1 MSASEIDRTLVRLAH
16 EILEKTEDLHRLA
29 FIGIRRRGV
38 PLALRLA
45 DKIKSLENLAIPVGF
60 LDINLYRDDLSTV
73 SEKPV
78 HNATEIT
85 FPVTGKDIIL
95 MDDVLY
101 TGRTIRAALDALF
114 DQGRPARVQ
123 LLGPNRSR
131 LARTPHRSPLCGP
144 HGPDQRQR
152 DHRGE
157 APGSG
162 PERQGAAGREN
173 LEQMPGGLLGIEL
186 LERAEIEGIL
196 DRAKRF
202 QPRQTDSKKSDQLRG
217 RMIVNLFFEAS
228 TRTRTSFEIAAKRLG
243 ADAISITASASSV
256 SKGESLVDTL
266 NTLGAMHPDAIVMRH
281 AASGAPH
288 FLARYLPTPIIN
300 AGDGTHE
307 HPTQALLDART
318 ILDRRPTLDGLRVAI
333 IGDIAH
339 SRVARSNM
347 YLLSKFGA
355 QIVLCG
361 PASLLPPEL
370 AQLAP
375 GISLTHKME
384 DAIRDADV
392 IMMLRVQ
399 LERQHEAAFS
409 ANEYF
414 QFYGLRLEHMG
425 LAKPDAIV
433 MHPGPIN
440 RGREISSEVADSQRS
455 VILNQVENGI
465 AVRMAVLE
473 RILGN

>member
-1 MSASEIDRTLVRLAH
+1 
-16 EILEKTEDLHRLA
+16 
-29 FIGIRRRGV
+29 
-38 PLALRLA
+38 
-45 DKIKSLENLAIPVGF
+45 
-60 LDINLYRDDLSTV
+60 
-73 SEKPV
+73 
-78 HNATEIT
+78 
-85 FPVTGKDIIL
+85 
-95 MDDVLY
+95 
-101 TGRTIRAALDALF
+101 
-114 DQGRPARVQ
+114 
-123 LLGPNRSR
+123 
-131 LARTPHRSPLCGP
+131 
-144 HGPDQRQR
+144 
-152 DHRGE
+152 
-157 APGSG
+157 
-162 PERQGAAGREN
+162 
-173 LEQMPGGLLGIEL
+173 MPGGLLGIEAL
-186 LERAEIEGIL
+186 DRVEIEAIL
-196 DRAKRF
+196 DRAKHF
-202 QPRQTDSKKSDQLRG
+202 QPQPSESGGGGNRRDVLRG
-217 RMIVNLFFEAS
+217 RMIVNLFFESS

-243 ADAISITASASSV
+243 ADAISIAASGSSV
-256 SKGESLVDTL
+256 DKGESLVDTL

-288 FLARYLPTPIIN
+288 FLARHLPTPIIN

-318 ILDRRPTLDGLRVAI
+318 ILDRRPSLEGLRATI

-361 PASLLPPEL
+361 PASLLPVEL
-370 AQLAP
+370 AKITP
-375 GISLTHKME
+375 GVTLTHDIRE
-384 DAIRDADV
+384 AIRDADV

-409 ANEYF
+409 ASEYF
-414 QFYGLRLEHMG
+414 RFYGLRLEHMG

-473 RILGN
+473 RILTN

>member
-1 MSASEIDRTLVRLAH
+1 
-16 EILEKTEDLHRLA
+16 
-29 FIGIRRRGV
+29 
-38 PLALRLA
+38 
-45 DKIKSLENLAIPVGF
+45 
-60 LDINLYRDDLSTV
+60 
-73 SEKPV
+73 
-78 HNATEIT
+78 
-85 FPVTGKDIIL
+85 
-95 MDDVLY
+95 
-101 TGRTIRAALDALF
+101 
-114 DQGRPARVQ
+114 
-123 LLGPNRSR
+123 
-131 LARTPHRSPLCGP
+131 
-144 HGPDQRQR
+144 
-152 DHRGE
+152 
-157 APGSG
+157 
-162 PERQGAAGREN
+162 
-173 LEQMPGGLLGIEL
+173 MPSGLLGIEPL
-186 LERAEIEGIL
+186 DRVEIEAIL
-196 DRAKRF
+196 DRAKSF
-202 QPRQTDSKKSDQLRG
+202 QPQQTARRKSDQLRG

-243 ADAISITASASSV
+243 ADAISITATGSSV

-288 FLARYLPTPIIN
+288 FLARHLVETPIIN

-318 ILDRRPTLDGLRVAI
+318 ILDRRSTLEGLRVAI

-355 QIVLCG
+355 HIVLCG
-361 PASLLPPEL
+361 PATLLPPEL

-375 GISLTHKME
+375 GITLTHQIE
-384 DAIRDADV
+384 DAIRGVDV

-399 LERQHEAAFS
+399 LERQHEPGFS

-414 QFYGLRLEHMG
+414 QFYGLRLEHMS

>member
-1 MSASEIDRTLVRLAH
+1 
-16 EILEKTEDLHRLA
+16 
-29 FIGIRRRGV
+29 
-38 PLALRLA
+38 
-45 DKIKSLENLAIPVGF
+45 
-60 LDINLYRDDLSTV
+60 
-73 SEKPV
+73 
-78 HNATEIT
+78 
-85 FPVTGKDIIL
+85 
-95 MDDVLY
+95 
-101 TGRTIRAALDALF
+101 
-114 DQGRPARVQ
+114 
-123 LLGPNRSR
+123 
-131 LARTPHRSPLCGP
+131 
-144 HGPDQRQR
+144 
-152 DHRGE
+152 
-157 APGSG
+157 
-162 PERQGAAGREN
+162 
-173 LEQMPGGLLGIEL
+173 MPSGLLGIEPL
-186 LERAEIEGIL
+186 DRVEIEAIL
-196 DRAKRF
+196 DRAKSF
-202 QPRQTDSKKSDQLRG
+202 QPQQTARRKSDQLRG

-243 ADAISITASASSV
+243 ADAISITATGSSV

-288 FLARYLPTPIIN
+288 FLARHLVETPIIN

-318 ILDRRPTLDGLRVAI
+318 ILDRRPTLEGLRVAI

-361 PASLLPPEL
+361 PATLLPPEL

-375 GISLTHKME
+375 GVTLTHKIE
-384 DAIRDADV
+384 DAIRGVDV

-399 LERQHEAAFS
+399 LERQHEPGFS

-414 QFYGLRLEHMG
+414 QFYGLRLEHMS

-473 RILGN
+473 QILGN